1 MPFIFILVL
10 IFGGPFILGCAFAVL
25 NCHGCE
31 SSIFAKLLPSR
42 FGSEARGLVTQRR
55 KGPKAQRAFSIFASL
70 QCYIGKLRVFGKIF
84 PPLFSL
90 CAPVQILCLR
100 LAGKS
105 VSRLFAAIH
114 AKCLS
119 LSHFHAARSLS
130 NQAQSSLIKPDQ
142 VILLRPAARVWPVV
156 FLAACCQGFPVFAAA
171 GPSPNTGSAAA
182 APSAASANPAP
193 AQVTNYTYQVV
204 NTFPHDPRAF
214 TQGLLFHDGKLLE
227 STGLYG
233 QSSLREVDLAT
244 GAVLRQWLVPG
255 QFFAEGLALLDGK
268 LYQLTWKEQKVFV
281 YDLNADPKTFRKVG
295 EFSYTNEGWGLAT
308 DGHWLIMSD
317 GGSTLRFLNPATFA
331 VDHKVQVL
339 KDGVPQ
345 ERLNELEYVKGE
357 IYANIWQ
364 TDWVARIDPA
374 TGRVMG
380 MIDFSYLLPAADR
393 KTTTDV
399 LNGIAYDPVGDRL
412 FVTGKNWPKLFEVR
426 LKKK

>member
-1 MPFIFILVL
+1 MPFIFIVIL
-10 IFGGPFILGCAFAVL
+10 IFGGPVLLGCAFAAL
-25 NCHGCE
+25 NGNVCE
-31 SSIFAKLLPSR
+31 SSAFAKLLPSR
-42 FGSEARGLVTQRR
+42 FGSDARGLVTQRR
-55 KGPKAQRAFSIFASL
+55 KGLARQSRNQKNFTEANEGNEEQEKFCQKCAILGNSTAKAQRTFPVFALKGFLSVDS
-70 QCYIGKLRVFGKIF
+70 GK
-84 PPLFSL
+84 S
-90 CAPVQILCLR
+90 AVQFLWLR
-100 LAGKS
+100 LA
-105 VSRLFAAIH
+105 V
-114 AKCLS
+114 
-119 LSHFHAARSLS
+119 
-130 NQAQSSLIKPDQ
+130 
-142 VILLRPAARVWPVV
+142 LRPAARVWTVV
-156 FLAACCQGFPVFAAA
+156 LVAACCQGFPVFAAA
-171 GPSPNTGSAAA
+171 GPSTNTAAAA
-182 APSAASANPAP
+182 APTAAAANPAP

-281 YDLNADPKTFRKVG
+281 YDLNTDPKTFRKVG

-317 GGSTLRFLNPATFA
+317 GSSTLRFLNPATFA
-331 VDHKVQVL
+331 VDHKIQVL
-339 KDGVPQ
+339 KDGAPQ

-357 IYANIWQ
+357 IYANIWM

-374 TGRVMG
+374 TGRVIG
-380 MIDFSYLLPAADR
+380 MIDFSFLLPAADR

-399 LNGIAYDPVGDRL
+399 LNGIAYDPAADRL